1 MLKFTGKAGEHK
13 EVPKQYLVGSEE
25 KAYCTYAWIETD
37 ELNIEDQIPIAV
49 LDYKPKYSRRTQFV
63 LEDPIWNWIEEE
75 RTSEIQLWISKNI
88 DRINEEFK
96 SFMGFN

>member
-25 KAYCTYAWIETD
+25 KVYCTYAWIKTD
-37 ELNIEDQIPIAV
+37 ELNIEDQIPIVV

-63 LEDPIWNWIEEE
+63 FEDPIWNWIEEE
-75 RTSEIQLWISKNI
+75 RTSEIQLWILKILIELMKNL
-88 DRINEEFK
+88 NHLW
-96 SFMGFN
+96 GFN

>member
-1 MLKFTGKAGEHK
+1 MLRIITVASEHK
-13 EVPKQYLVGSEE
+13 ELSNKYLSKSES
-25 KAYCTYAWIETD
+25 KVYCTYAWIETD

-63 LEDPIWNWIEEE
+63 FEDPIWTWIEEE

>member
-1 MLKFTGKAGEHK
+1 MLKFTCKASEHK

-25 KAYCTYAWIETD
+25 KVYCTYAWIKTD

-96 SFMGFN
+96 SFMGV